1 MFSFLDRWRPKH
13 LAMSWA
19 VYWLGLGAVK
29 LGPAILTAW
38 RLTRAADT
46 DQNAI
51 SFAVGNTT
59 MNLSMTEAG
68 RTVYSGSAS
77 LTEIA
82 LWIAVPP
89 VLLLVA
95 WLFRRSPRGDSILA
109 PAPAHFE
116 LGSGLPKGVAD
127 REVPHVRRD
136 SATTR
141 REPPADR

>member
-13 LAMSWA
+13 LAAGWA
-19 VYWLGLGAVK
+19 VYWLGLAAVK
-29 LGPAILTAW
+29 LGPAFLVAW
-38 RLTRAADT
+38 RLTRNDDT
-46 DQNAI
+46 GQNAI
-51 SFAVGNTT
+51 SFGFSNTT
-59 MNLSMTEAG
+59 LNLSMTEAG

-95 WLFRRSPRGDSILA
+95 WLFRRTPRDSVLA

-127 REVPHVRRD
+127 REVPYTRRD
-136 SATTR
+136 PATTR